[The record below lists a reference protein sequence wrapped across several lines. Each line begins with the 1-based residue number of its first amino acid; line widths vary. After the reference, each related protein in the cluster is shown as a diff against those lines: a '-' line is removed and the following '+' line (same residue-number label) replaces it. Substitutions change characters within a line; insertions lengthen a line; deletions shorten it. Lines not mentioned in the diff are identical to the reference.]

1 MLIDGDSQLL
11 GRATSGERRRRPGM
25 VQSDAAEGTSWA
37 EVKCG
42 YCQGKGNNR
51 WGGSGKCPACG
62 GKGVNHV
69 GGPYVVCA
77 FCRGSGVHQDARGFY
92 KRLTCATCSGKG
104 VVAVPGPVRSCS
116 ACGGSG
122 RGQIR
127 DLSCTVCSG
136 RGVVAA

>member
-1 MLIDGDSQLL
+1 MQSSQGD
-11 GRATSGERRRRPGM
+11 TEM
-25 VQSDAAEGTSWA
+25 VQTKVTQGSSWT
-37 EVKCG
+37 EVKCA
-42 YCQGKGNNR
+42 YCQGRGTDR

-69 GGPYVVCA
+69 RKPYVVCA

-92 KRLTCATCSGKG
+92 KRLTCTTCSGKG
-104 VVAVPGPVRSCS
+104 VVAVPGPVQTCP
-116 ACGGSG
+116 ACGGLG
-122 RGQIR
+122 RRQTG